1 MDSSW
6 FSCCNRKSTS
16 PQRQKPGTQETR
28 GRFNVKR
35 TIKERPQEVENREV
49 FGHWE
54 LDTMV
59 SSRGQS
65 KGCLATFVERKTRF
79 YVAIKMND
87 RSKDSMFLAISSLY
101 NTLTSKLL
109 KTFMVDRGKEFACYE
124 QVENEFGIPIYFADA
139 YAAWQRGSNENSNGL
154 LREFFPKRTD
164 LAKVTLD
171 KLTEALVLINNRPRK
186 CLGFKTPFDMF
197 KREIRKLI

>member
-1 MDSSW
+1 LNPSIFFAETKKVLCGNGKRPS
-6 FSCCNRKSTS
+6 
-16 PQRQKPGTQETR
+16 TQENR

-35 TIKERPQEVENREV
+35 SIKDRPQEVENRKI

-79 YVAIKMND
+79 YVAIKMDD
-87 RSKDSMFLAISSLY
+87 RTKDSMFLAISSLY

-109 KTFMVDRGKEFACYE
+109 NTFTVDRGKDFACHNRLKTSLEYQCILPILMQHGNE
-124 QVENEFGIPIYFADA
+124 VLMKIVMVYFENF
-139 YAAWQRGSNENSNGL
+139 S
-154 LREFFPKRTD
+154 LRKPT
-164 LAKVTLD
+164 
-171 KLTEALVLINNRPRK
+171 
-186 CLGFKTPFDMF
+186 
-197 KREIRKLI
+197 